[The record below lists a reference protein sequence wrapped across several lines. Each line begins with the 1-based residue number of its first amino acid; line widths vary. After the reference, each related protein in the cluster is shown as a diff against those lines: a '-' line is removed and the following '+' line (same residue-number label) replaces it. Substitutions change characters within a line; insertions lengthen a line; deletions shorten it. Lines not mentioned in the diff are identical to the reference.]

1 MTFGFEKGRQ
11 AGSLCRPRIRSP
23 FLCEPIA
30 ERECKYMSFFSVFVG
45 QNNQSL
51 QKSAFFCQNLA
62 NSLVGEAELFAELD
76 VKAHGRHRSQQ
87 FVGLLPDE
95 VVPFDGG
102 WSHDDRSLKMFNF

>member
-1 MTFGFEKGRQ
+1 MNNEYLVGFQNSRSRNSRVQDTFE
-11 AGSLCRPRIRSP
+11 IR
-23 FLCEPIA
+23 
-30 ERECKYMSFFSVFVG
+30 CKYMSFFSVFVG

-62 NSLVGEAELFAELD
+62 NSLIGKAELFAELD

-87 FVGLLPDE
+87 FVGLLPDAL
-95 VVPFDGG
+95 VTLDGG

>member
-1 MTFGFEKGRQ
+1 MNNEYLVGFQNSRSRNSRAQDTFE
-11 AGSLCRPRIRSP
+11 IR
-23 FLCEPIA
+23 
-30 ERECKYMSFFSVFVG
+30 CKYMSFFSVFVG

-51 QKSAFFCQNLA
+51 QKSAFFGQNLA
-62 NSLVGEAELFAELD
+62 NSLIGKAELFGELD
-76 VKAHGRHRSQQ
+76 IKAHCRHRSQQ